1 MKWDGQLLPNMTP
14 QEVVMKKLLRLT
26 LISAYLAVTFGILCL
41 TASAQEIDRIK
52 PEELKKLIDSK
63 ADIVVVDNQPKA
75 AYDIEHIPGA
85 INFPWATQIKGPV
98 NLPRDKTLILYCA
111 CDHEEDSTHVAKQL
125 VNHFGYRNIKLLDG
139 GWLRWIGLGYPAERR
154 SPK

>member
-1 MKWDGQLLPNMTP
+1 
-14 QEVVMKKLLRLT
+14 VKKLFRLT
-26 LISAYLAVTFGILCL
+26 MILILVSAYSAVTIGILSS
-41 TASAQEIDRIK
+41 TASAQEIQRIK

-63 ADIVVVDNQPKA
+63 TDIVVVDNQPKA

-98 NLPRDKTLILYCA
+98 NLPRDKVLILYCA

-125 VNHFGYRNIKLLDG
+125 VNNFGYKNIKLLDG
-139 GWLRWIGLGYPAERR
+139 GWLRWMGLGYPFAK
-154 SPK
+154 SKGK

>member
-1 MKWDGQLLPNMTP
+1 
-14 QEVVMKKLLRLT
+14 VKKLFRFT
-26 LISAYLAVTFGILCL
+26 MILILVSAYSAVTIGILSS
-41 TASAQEIDRIK
+41 TASAQEIQRIK

-98 NLPRDKTLILYCA
+98 NLPRDKVLILYCA

-125 VNHFGYRNIKLLDG
+125 VNNFGYKNIKLLDG
-139 GWLRWIGLGYPAERR
+139 GWLRWMGLGYPVAK
-154 SPK
+154 SKGK

>member
-1 MKWDGQLLPNMTP
+1 MTP
-14 QEVVMKKLLRLT
+14 SEGAAMKKLFRLT
-26 LISAYLAVTFGILCL
+26 LISMLIPAYLVVTLGVLFS
-41 TASAQEIDRIK
+41 TASAQEIQRIK

-85 INFPWATQIKGPV
+85 MNFPWASQIKGPV
-98 NLPRDKTLILYCA
+98 NLPRDKVLILYCA

-125 VNHFGYRNIKLLDG
+125 INNFGYKNIKLLDG
-139 GWLRWIGLGYPAERR
+139 GWLRWIGLGYPAEKRN
-154 SPK
+154 PK

>member
-1 MKWDGQLLPNMTP
+1 
-14 QEVVMKKLLRLT
+14 MKKLFSLT
-26 LISAYLAVTFGILCL
+26 FTSMLISAYLAVTIGILSP

-75 AYDIEHIPGA
+75 AYEIEHIPGA

-98 NLPRDKTLILYCA
+98 NLPRDKVLILYCA

-125 VNHFGYRNIKLLDG
+125 VNNFGYKNIKLLDG
-139 GWLRWIGLGYPAERR
+139 GWLRWMALGYPAAK
-154 SPK
+154 SKGK

>member
-1 MKWDGQLLPNMTP
+1 
-14 QEVVMKKLLRLT
+14 MKKLFSLT
-26 LISAYLAVTFGILCL
+26 FTSMLISAYLAVTIGILSP

-75 AYDIEHIPGA
+75 AYEIEHIPGA

-98 NLPRDKTLILYCA
+98 NLPRDKVLILYCA

-125 VNHFGYRNIKLLDG
+125 VNNLGYKNIKLLDG
-139 GWLRWIGLGYPAERR
+139 GWLRWMALGYPAAK
-154 SPK
+154 SKGK

>member
-1 MKWDGQLLPNMTP
+1 MFRPTMI
-14 QEVVMKKLLRLT
+14 
-26 LISAYLAVTFGILCL
+26 LILVLAYSAVPIGILSP
-41 TASAQEIDRIK
+41 TASAQEIQRIK

-63 ADIVVVDNQPKA
+63 VDIVVVDNQPKA

-98 NLPRDKTLILYCA
+98 NLPRDKVLILYCA

-125 VNHFGYRNIKLLDG
+125 VTNFGYKNIKLLDG
-139 GWLRWIGLGYPAERR
+139 GWLRWMELGYPVAK
-154 SPK
+154 SKGK

>member
-1 MKWDGQLLPNMTP
+1 MTP
-14 QEVVMKKLLRLT
+14 SEGAVMKKLFRLT
-26 LISAYLAVTFGILCL
+26 LISMLIPAYLVVTLGVLFS
-41 TASAQEIDRIK
+41 TASAQEIQRIK

-85 INFPWATQIKGPV
+85 MNFPWASQIKGPV
-98 NLPRDKTLILYCA
+98 NLPRNKVLILYCA

-125 VNHFGYRNIKLLDG
+125 INNFGYKNIKLLDG
-139 GWLRWIGLGYPAERR
+139 GWLRWIGLGYPAEKRN
-154 SPK
+154 PK